1 MKTIKKILSLLNTSE
16 RKSGGWLLFMI
27 LIMSF
32 LDMLGIASILPF
44 MAIITNPNI
53 IETNSILNA
62 TYQASALLGVETEK
76 QFIFALGI
84 VVVTF
89 LVFSLTFKAF
99 ATYAQIRFV
108 RMLSYSISKHLA
120 EGYIQQPYSWFLN
133 QHSADLGKTILSEVD
148 AVVSGAIKPLIDLI
162 AKSVLTIFIIV
173 LLLIANPKITMIISF
188 SIGSIYGLIFFL
200 MRSYLNLIGKRRLK
214 SNEQRFT
221 AISEAF
227 GAVKEIKL
235 FGLEKIFIKNFS
247 DSAKIFALTQTSS
260 TIIGQL
266 PRFFL
271 EALAFGGIM
280 LIILYKLSFSG
291 NFNDALPI
299 ISLYVFAG
307 YRLIPALQ
315 KIYNCFTKLTF
326 VGPSLDKLCDNFK
339 NLEPLKNLQD
349 QNTIS
354 CNKSIALKKV
364 NYVYPNSSRM
374 ILKDINLFI
383 PAESIVGILGKTG
396 SGKTT
401 IVDIILGLL
410 EPKIGTLEIDG
421 RVINRKNSR
430 FWQRS
435 IGYVPQHIY
444 LSDDT
449 IESNIAF
456 GVETKEINQEAVIQ
470 ASKIANL
477 HEFVT
482 KELQEQ
488 YQTKVGERGIR
499 LSGGQRQRI
508 GIARA
513 LYHKPQLLILDEATS
528 ALDNQTEKIVMD
540 QINKLSEVST
550 IIMITHRLKS
560 IEICDLILK
569 IENGMIIS
577 KETNKQGII
586 KKKFVI

>member
-1 MKTIKKILSLLNTSE
+1 MKKIKKILSLLNTSE
-16 RKSGGWLLFMI
+16 RKSGGWLLLMI
-27 LIMSF
+27 LIMGF
-32 LDMLGIASILPF
+32 FDMLGIASILPF
-44 MAIITNPNI
+44 MTIITNPNI
-53 IETNSILNA
+53 IETNEILNTA
-62 TYQASALLGVETEK
+62 YNASALLGIVTEK
-76 QFIFALGI
+76 QFIIALGI
-84 VVVTF
+84 LVF
-89 LVFSLTFKAF
+89 LLLVFSLTFKAF

-108 RMLSYSISKHLA
+108 RMRSFSISKRLA
-120 EGYIQQPYSWFLN
+120 EGYIRQPYSWFLN
-133 QHSADLGKTILSEVD
+133 QHSANLGKSILSEVEGVISK
-148 AVVSGAIKPLIDLI
+148 AVKPLIELV
-162 AKSVLTIFIIV
+162 AKSILTIFIII
-173 LLLIANPKITMIISF
+173 LLLIANPKLTMIILV

-200 MRSYLNLIGKRRLK
+200 IRSYLNLLGKRGFEC
-214 SNEQRFT
+214 NEQRFT

-235 FGLEKIFIKNFS
+235 FGLEKIFIKNYS
-247 DSAKIFALTQTSS
+247 DAAKIFALTHTTSS
-260 TIIGQL
+260 ILGQL

-280 LIILYKLSFSG
+280 IIILYKLSLSG
-291 NFNDALPI
+291 NFKDSLPI

-315 KIYNCFTKLTF
+315 QIYNCFTNLTF
-326 VGPSLDKLCDNFK
+326 VGPALDKLCDNFK
-339 NLEPLKNLQD
+339 NLEPLKNHQD
-349 QNTIS
+349 QNTIY

-364 NYVYPNSSRM
+364 DYNYPNSSKM

-383 PAESIVGILGKTG
+383 PAKSIVGIIGKTG

-410 EPKIGTLEIDG
+410 EPKIGTLEVDG

-456 GVETKEINQEAVIQ
+456 GVETKKINKEAVIQ

-482 KELQEQ
+482 KELLEQ
-488 YQTKVGERGIR
+488 YKTKIGERGIR

-513 LYHKPQLLILDEATS
+513 LYHKPQLLVLDEATS
-528 ALDNQTEKIVMD
+528 ALDNQTEEIVMD
-540 QINKLSEVST
+540 RINKLSEVST
-550 IIMITHRLKS
+550 IIMIAHRLKT

-569 IENGMIIS
+569 IENGMIVS
-577 KETNKQGII
+577 KVTNK
-586 KKKFVI
+586 